1 MSPAQPY
8 EPTLAD
14 LALRQTFGKPRH
26 RGIAH
31 KSVRAPLLAARRFVL
46 DQDASSF
53 LCDLANANFHKQNV
67 GRALRAY
74 EASRVLARLPYTVT
88 WIEYDA
94 IAEFARYKT
103 VYPALCPCCARLGN
117 AGKDP
122 TSEDPTRMGWLLQQ
136 HPQIETAFRMTAFV
150 DFGDNAAHMHPLDFV
165 WVTDDGTP
173 PWLEDLV
180 PGEDLTNLTSAAL
193 GFLADYANGNEP
205 VLFKPPEGFQSVS
218 LRANATTHLWPPKE
232 LQKMMVANGQEL
244 RKALTLLAAINDV
257 PIGVRHVEP
266 SRGFIAQ
273 GRYRKFLDHN
283 VITVTLPKGRD
294 PQKVARQII
303 AKARR
308 RAHQVRGHWRRDWRH
323 EGLRIWI
330 KEHQRGDA
338 SLGFVT
344 HDYRVEHPEA

>member
-1 MSPAQPY
+1 
-8 EPTLAD
+8 
-14 LALRQTFGKPRH
+14 
-26 RGIAH
+26 
-31 KSVRAPLLAARRFVL
+31 
-46 DQDASSF
+46 
-53 LCDLANANFHKQNV
+53 
-67 GRALRAY
+67 
-74 EASRVLARLPYTVT
+74 
-88 WIEYDA
+88 
-94 IAEFARYKT
+94 
-103 VYPALCPCCARLGN
+103 
-117 AGKDP
+117 
-122 TSEDPTRMGWLLQQ
+122 
-136 HPQIETAFRMTAFV
+136 
-150 DFGDNAAHMHPLDFV
+150 
-165 WVTDDGTP
+165 
-173 PWLEDLV
+173 
-180 PGEDLTNLTSAAL
+180 
-193 GFLADYANGNEP
+193 
-205 VLFKPPEGFQSVS
+205 
-218 LRANATTHLWPPKE
+218 
-232 LQKMMVANGQEL
+232 MMVANGQEL